1 MKLGTRI
8 GVPYGTG
15 EKPTVY
21 TADVSDFT
29 VQGNGSINTS
39 TVTGNGHIG
48 NAKRIEHTGANTAV
62 AGLTYTLPVEIV
74 SDSGVGKKV
83 RISFLYRY
91 YDTNNNAKLD
101 LGNGSAAA
109 TNFQDLP
116 QVSGNAVRYI
126 KEDIWTYSDAN
137 AYDADGERKRVTIMW
152 VNADTEFLEIS
163 DFSIA
168 VY

>member
-8 GVPYGTG
+8 GVPYSAG

-29 VQGNGSINTS
+29 IQANGSVNAS

-48 NAKRIEHTGANTAV
+48 NAKRIAHTGANGDV
-62 AGLTYTLPVEIV
+62 AGLTYTMPVEIV
-74 SDSGVGKKV
+74 DKKV

-91 YDTNNNAKLD
+91 DDTDDDGSPAELA
-101 LGNGSAAA
+101 LGNGAAA
-109 TNFQDLP
+109 TTNFINLP
-116 QVSGNAVRYI
+116 QVTGNAVRYI
-126 KEDIWTYSDAN
+126 KEDIW
-137 AYDADGERKRVTIMW
+137 AYAGSTTGDQRKRVTIMW

>member
-8 GVPYGTG
+8 GVPYSAG

-21 TADVSDFT
+21 TADASDLT
-29 VQGNGSINTS
+29 IQGSGSVNAS

-48 NAKRIEHTGANTAV
+48 NAKRIEHTGVNTSV
-62 AGLTYTLPVEIV
+62 AGLTYTLPIEIV
-74 SDSGVGKKV
+74 SDAGVGKKV

-91 YDTNNNAKLD
+91 SDTNANAELD
-101 LGNGSAAA
+101 LGNGSGTA
-109 TNFQDLP
+109 TNFRDLP
-116 QVSGNAVRYI
+116 QITGDAVRYI
-126 KEDIWTYSDAN
+126 KEDIWTYSTAD